1 MPGGLGPQPADTKL
15 RLNQQPDQQ
24 LHGSAGNRFRRIH
37 RTLNGDPLDLADL
50 GRTGFHA
57 AVNRADGT
65 VIIRLQGELDMST
78 APALG
83 RNLTEALD
91 AMPHA
96 ISLDLSG
103 LTFLDS
109 TGIRVLMS
117 SHRRAARQ
125 GCAFI
130 LRSPQPS
137 VLRVLKLTGINQLL
151 VIDSGNAAS

>member
-1 MPGGLGPQPADTKL
+1 M
-15 RLNQQPDQQ
+15 N
-24 LHGSAGNRFRRIH
+24 N
-37 RTLNGDPLDLADL
+37 DPLDLADL
-50 GRTGFHA
+50 HRTGFHA
-57 AVNRADGT
+57 AVDRADGT
-65 VIIRLQGELDMST
+65 VSIRLQGELDMST

-91 AMPHA
+91 AMSHA

-117 SHRRAARQ
+117 AHRRAAGQ

-137 VLRVLKLTGINQLL
+137 VLRVLKLTGIDQLL
-151 VIDSGNAAS
+151 VIDIGNAAS